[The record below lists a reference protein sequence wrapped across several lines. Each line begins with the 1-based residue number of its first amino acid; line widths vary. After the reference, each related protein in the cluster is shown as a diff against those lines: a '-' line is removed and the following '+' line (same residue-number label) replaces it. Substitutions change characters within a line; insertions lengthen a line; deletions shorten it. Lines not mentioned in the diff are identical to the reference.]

1 MKPKVDMLLPSQYR
15 LRWRENLTGSE
26 TGQKRKEA
34 NFICFVISS
43 INLWAVT
50 TATKKMLRMLPV
62 LSEKLKIPL

>member
-1 MKPKVDMLLPSQYR
+1 MKLKVDILLPSQYR

-34 NFICFVISS
+34 DFICLIISS

-50 TATKKMLRMLPV
+50 TAKK
-62 LSEKLKIPL
+62 KC